1 MRDYIKV
8 DGKSFPT
15 DTQAAHFVNV
25 TPVEAAAMMLR
36 NTHNRTIRRDHVANL
51 ARDMAQG
58 SWVMDGSAVRFDT
71 NGALLDGQH
80 RLAACI
86 KAGVPIKT
94 LMITGLDPET
104 SIIMDTG
111 AKRTASDMLK
121 LQGVSDA
128 NGNTIAA
135 AIRILIGYSTGEVN
149 QVRATNSE
157 VYQVAVKHPALASS
171 VSRFGG
177 CPVERSLVSALHYT
191 MVADGL
197 AKSADDWR
205 TTWVDGIPA
214 YEGDP
219 AHRLRERF
227 LRERGSNVKT
237 TLPVRRNLALNAYR
251 HFIARIPIRILRE
264 HENTRLAGWS
274 LTRLGLPERASD
286 GDAQ

>member
-1 MRDYIKV
+1 
-8 DGKSFPT
+8 
-15 DTQAAHFVNV
+15 
-25 TPVEAAAMMLR
+25 
-36 NTHNRTIRRDHVANL
+36 
-51 ARDMAQG
+51 
-58 SWVMDGSAVRFDT
+58 MDGSAVRFDT
-71 NGALLDGQH
+71 NGVLLDGQH
-80 RLAACI
+80 RLDACI

-94 LMITGLDPET
+94 LMVTGIDPEA

-157 VYQVAVKHPALASS
+157 VYQVATNHPGLAESI
-171 VSRFGG
+171 SRLGS

-251 HFIARIPIRILRE
+251 HFIARIPIRTLRE

>member
-1 MRDYIKV
+1 MNDLITV
-8 DGKSFPT
+8 DGKTFRT
-15 DTQAAHFVNV
+15 DTQTAIFVNI
-25 TPVEAAAMMLR
+25 TPVEARALMER

-58 SWVMDGSAVRFDT
+58 DWVMDGSAIRFDT
-71 NGALLDGQH
+71 TGALLDGQH

-86 KAGVPIKT
+86 KANVPIRT
-94 LMITGLDPET
+94 LLITGLAPET

-135 AIRILIGYSTGEVN
+135 AIRILIGYSAGEVA
-149 QVRATNSE
+149 QIRATNSE
-157 VYQVAVKHPALASS
+157 VYQVAVKHPDLAAS

-177 CPVERSLVSALHYT
+177 CPAERSLMSALHYT

-197 AKSADDWR
+197 AKSAYEWR

-251 HFIARIPIRILRE
+251 HFIAKVPIRILKE
-264 HENTRLAGWS
+264 HGDTRLAGWS
-274 LTRLGLPERASD
+274 LTRLGLAEREMEQKD
-286 GDAQ
+286 D